1 MVSDIKNC
9 IKTTIDAFGGLD
21 IIIGNAGF
29 TKFSNFKDLDAMSY
43 EEWDKCWNTN
53 VKGNHALLKEAL
65 PTLNANPD
73 GGVFILT
80 SSVAGKS
87 LSGSSMAYSV
97 TKAAQIHLMKCLAH
111 TQGPKIRVNAVLPGL
126 LLTDWGNLYGD
137 DRINGLKN
145 VAALKKETE
154 LGDCAQMFVD
164 IARNT
169 SMTGQ
174 AVHVGELA
182 RCWREWRC
190 ADLFCRFWLGAVRLR
205 LKQSDAEHI
214 RVGPRRS
221 LTSHLAIG
229 KDNHNALTIG
239 THQDCEKLTSAGRSQ
254 TINFTSI
261 SIIPKNFSPICF
273 HLRPTLLG
281 LTEQVFHKSDTS

>member
-1 MVSDIKNC
+1 MLKILEMYMRSCQVCGPCELSSAPSPSTIHQLLKMPYALAGRNVLITGGSRGLGAEIARKFAAERCNVAINYANNEQPAQDLAKELQSDHNVKTTVVKGDGGMVSDIKNC

-174 AVHVGELA
+174 AVHV
-182 RCWREWRC
+182 
-190 ADLFCRFWLGAVRLR
+190 D
-205 LKQSDAEHI
+205 S
-214 RVGPRRS
+214 
-221 LTSHLAIG
+221 
-229 KDNHNALTIG
+229 
-239 THQDCEKLTSAGRSQ
+239 
-254 TINFTSI
+254 
-261 SIIPKNFSPICF
+261 
-273 HLRPTLLG
+273 G
-281 LTEQVFHKSDTS
+281 LVPFV

>member
-1 MVSDIKNC
+1 MPYALKGRNFLNTRGLGAEIARRFAAEGCNIAINYANNEQPAQDLSAELRSKYSIDTIVIKGDGGVVSDIRNC
-9 IKTTIDAFGGLD
+9 IKSTIEAFGGLD
-21 IIIGNAGF
+21 GIVGNAGF

-73 GGVFILT
+73 GGVFIMT

-126 LLTDWGNLYGD
+126 LLTDWGNLYGEE
-137 DRINGLKN
+137 RINGLKN
-145 VAALKKETE
+145 AAALKKETE
-154 LGDCAQMFVD
+154 MGDCAQMFVD
-164 IARNT
+164 IAKNT

-174 AVHVGELA
+174 AVHVGQSVSIWA
-182 RCWREWRC
+182 NGSC
-190 ADLFCRFWLGAVRLR
+190 ANMSCRLWTGAICVRPGML
-205 LKQSDAEHI
+205 QC
-214 RVGPRRS
+214 RRS
-221 LTSHLAIG
+221 KIKRIKTV
-229 KDNHNALTIG
+229 
-239 THQDCEKLTSAGRSQ
+239 
-254 TINFTSI
+254 
-261 SIIPKNFSPICF
+261 
-273 HLRPTLLG
+273 LLH
-281 LTEQVFHKSDTS
+281 T